1 MNPGRRWIAIVIC
14 LLAGNVLAGVALI
27 FAAHH
32 GASRVLPNYYE
43 DGVHYNDAI
52 DQDARN
58 HALAWR
64 VGVSIDHGIATVTA
78 IDVHGQPLD
87 HAKVHIDGIGRSD
100 AGLKILADLVATAPG
115 EYRARVA
122 GTGWVDVSVTIDHGD
137 DRYAHRVAI
146 EAR

>member
-1 MNPGRRWIAIVIC
+1 MNAGRRWIVIVIC
-14 LLAGNVLAGVALI
+14 LLAGNVLAGVVLI
-27 FAAHH
+27 AAAHH

-58 HALAWR
+58 RALAWH

-78 IDVHGQPLD
+78 TDMHGQPIER
-87 HAKVHIDGIGRSD
+87 AVVHIDGVGRSD
-100 AGLKILADLVATAPG
+100 AGLVILADLVASAPG
-115 EYRARVA
+115 EYRAHVA
-122 GTGWVDVSVTIDHGD
+122 GTGWIDVSVTIARGD
-137 DRYAHRVAI
+137 DRYAHRVAL